1 MIVAYNQIRDVQK
14 RKRKVKDLRTAA
26 FISSLEKI
34 SNDYMALGVFP

>member
-1 MIVAYNQIRDVQK
+1 MVVAYNQIREVMK

-34 SNDYMALGVFP
+34 ANDYMSLGVFP